1 MTDSIFL
8 RQARFPCHIG
18 VAPEERATPQ
28 DVLIDVDLAMD
39 LSTAGRSDS
48 IKDTMDYRQV
58 WGLLRE
64 CIAERE
70 FHLVEALATQIGDL
84 VLELRTSH
92 RHDSVYRSL
101 VRFPLEECPRGTPP
115 VFRHYTL
122 LARVLATAA
131 AG

>member
-18 VAPEERATPQ
+18 VPPEERATPQ

-39 LSTAGRSDS
+39 LSAAGRSDS

-58 WGLLRE
+58 WELLRE

-84 VLELRTSH
+84 LLERFERVTS
-92 RHDSVYRSL
+92 VTVGVTKPAAL
-101 VRFPLEECPRGTPP
+101 AAKGVGEVGVRLTVSR
-115 VFRHYTL
+115 
-122 LARVLATAA
+122 
-131 AG
+131 